1 MPRRVFRK
9 ILLCFSLLDNIY
21 NSNMGSNTDTTDPK
35 DIGIAFAIF
44 FAVVG
49 VGILLGLGSVYLD
62 VSPQR

>member
-1 MPRRVFRK
+1 
-9 ILLCFSLLDNIY
+9 
-21 NSNMGSNTDTTDPK
+21 MGSNTDTTDPK